1 MKIGGLQKMTLIDYP
16 SKIAATVFLCG
27 CNFRCSYCQN
37 PELIENKNPTQIPHQ
52 DFFDFLKSRQGM
64 IDGVCITGGEPTINS
79 NLPALIKKIK
89 KLGFLVKLDTNG
101 SNPQM
106 LKELYENKLL
116 DYIAM
121 DIKASKEKYLQV
133 ASVILTPAISRGK
146 DPAQKQSENL
156 LKNIQ
161 QSIDLIRNSA
171 IDYEFRTTI
180 APGIIDEAEIKK
192 IGQWLKGSRLYALQ
206 QFRSEKTL
214 DKSWQAV
221 APYSEQ
227 KLKHLAQ
234 IARPYFERVELR
246 GLK

>member
-1 MKIGGLQKMTLIDYP
+1 MKISGLQKMTLIDYP

-37 PELIENKNPTQIPHQ
+37 PELIENKDLTQIPHQ

-121 DIKASKEKYLQV
+121 DIKSSKEKYLE
-133 ASVILTPAISRGK
+133 VIKQPISL
-146 DPAQKQSENL
+146 D
-156 LKNIQ
+156 NIQ

-180 APGIIDEAEIKK
+180 APAIIDEEEIKK

-206 QFRSEKTL
+206 QFQPQKTL

-221 APYSEQ
+221 VPYSEQ